1 MPQINF
7 AAQGHLRV
15 PIGHLL
21 NQGWTIQEIPAGGR
35 LVRNGQAIILRLPGR
50 DVRLRLFVYKITISS
65 RGRPEE
71 RRIEI
76 TSTYQK
82 GLRRRIGFQDVVLG
96 WDQIERIYVGVDPRR
111 VSHGG
116 PTGNASSFFDKAGLD
131 WRRQSEISVRA
142 RYTRLFPS
150 KVEFHAF
157 FRPKSLAE
165 YLLNLR
171 AIHSNSYTGGPRLSI
186 RRRRTGE
193 ALRKPLERGE
203 VVVLAASAMTLARH
217 VSRDLVEIVNSGELR
232 KLRSRHITPEE
243 FAAIQRECEA
253 NGQLG
258 ERWVLDL
265 ERRALRRIGKH
276 GLAAKVQWV
285 SQKSVSVGYDIG
297 SFYPDGREKWIEVKS
312 TSGRGITFPMSSNE
326 WTTAL
331 RAGGK
336 YHVYRVTDVKSKRP
350 RVKRFA
356 NLASLEKRGLI
367 KRSPS
372 GWLVTLR

>member
-1 MPQINF
+1 
-7 AAQGHLRV
+7 
-15 PIGHLL
+15 
-21 NQGWTIQEIPAGGR
+21 
-35 LVRNGQAIILRLPGR
+35 
-50 DVRLRLFVYKITISS
+50 
-65 RGRPEE
+65 
-71 RRIEI
+71 
-76 TSTYQK
+76 
-82 GLRRRIGFQDVVLG
+82 
-96 WDQIERIYVGVDPRR
+96 
-111 VSHGG
+111 
-116 PTGNASSFFDKAGLD
+116 
-131 WRRQSEISVRA
+131 
-142 RYTRLFPS
+142 
-150 KVEFHAF
+150 
-157 FRPKSLAE
+157 
-165 YLLNLR
+165 
-171 AIHSNSYTGGPRLSI
+171 
-186 RRRRTGE
+186 
-193 ALRKPLERGE
+193 